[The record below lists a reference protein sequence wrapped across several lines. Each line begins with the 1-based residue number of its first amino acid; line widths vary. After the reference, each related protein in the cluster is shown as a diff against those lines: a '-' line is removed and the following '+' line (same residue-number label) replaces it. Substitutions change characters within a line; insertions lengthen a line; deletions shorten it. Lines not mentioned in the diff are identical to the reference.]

1 LKTIPF
7 RRVTTISVVTIA
19 ALSISAFGYIRNQQ
33 IELSAAG
40 TFETGIFD
48 EGVTCPP
55 RTKPLEKSRL
65 DVLKRGGEM
74 PRKGHT
80 PEQILNKL
88 RQVEVAVANGKQVAQ
103 AVRDIGVSDHTYYR
117 WRTEYGGLNLDQARK
132 LKQLEREN
140 ARLKRAVA
148 ELTLDKLIL
157 KEAAE
162 GNF

>member
-1 LKTIPF
+1 
-7 RRVTTISVVTIA
+7 
-19 ALSISAFGYIRNQQ
+19 
-33 IELSAAG
+33 
-40 TFETGIFD
+40 
-48 EGVTCPP
+48 
-55 RTKPLEKSRL
+55 
-65 DVLKRGGEM
+65 
-74 PRKGHT
+74 
-80 PEQILNKL
+80 LNKL

>member
-1 LKTIPF
+1 
-7 RRVTTISVVTIA
+7 
-19 ALSISAFGYIRNQQ
+19 
-33 IELSAAG
+33 
-40 TFETGIFD
+40 
-48 EGVTCPP
+48 
-55 RTKPLEKSRL
+55 
-65 DVLKRGGEM
+65 M
-74 PRKGHT
+74 PRKGHS

-88 RQVEVAVANGKQVAQ
+88 RQVEVAVANGESVAQ
-103 AVRDIGVSDHTYYR
+103 AVRGIGVSQHTYYR
-117 WRTEYGGLNLDQARK
+117 WRSEYGGLNLDQVRK

>member
-1 LKTIPF
+1 
-7 RRVTTISVVTIA
+7 
-19 ALSISAFGYIRNQQ
+19 
-33 IELSAAG
+33 
-40 TFETGIFD
+40 
-48 EGVTCPP
+48 
-55 RTKPLEKSRL
+55 
-65 DVLKRGGEM
+65 M

-88 RQVEVAVANGKQVAQ
+88 RQVEVAVANGKQVAT
-103 AVRDIGVSDHTYYR
+103 AVREIGVSQHTYYR

-132 LKQLEREN
+132 LKLLEREN

-148 ELTLDKLIL
+148 DLTLDKLIL

>member
-1 LKTIPF
+1 
-7 RRVTTISVVTIA
+7 
-19 ALSISAFGYIRNQQ
+19 
-33 IELSAAG
+33 
-40 TFETGIFD
+40 
-48 EGVTCPP
+48 
-55 RTKPLEKSRL
+55 
-65 DVLKRGGEM
+65 M
-74 PRKGHT
+74 PRKGYS

-103 AVRDIGVSDHTYYR
+103 AVREIGVSQHTYYR

-140 ARLKRAVA
+140 AQLKRAVA